1 MKKFFNSQM
10 VLALILIALSVTFY
24 FIHYLI
30 FRDLHH
36 IFFYLITD
44 IAFLFLNVLIVM
56 LVFERLLAFRDKQ
69 SILKK
74 LNMVVGAFFSEA
86 GTELLKRFSG
96 LDTDPADI
104 RRKLIVTKDWSD
116 RDFIKAHKAVRGY
129 EGAINSEKADLDGL
143 KIFLLAKRQFL
154 LALLENPNLLEHES
168 FTDLLWAVFHLTDE
182 LAQRK
187 DTAKLPGSDYQHLS
201 GDIKRAYKHLIL
213 QWLDYMRHLKIDYP
227 YLFSLAMRTNP
238 FDGNASVE
246 VKG

>member
-30 FRDLHH
+30 FRNLHH

-86 GTELLKRFSG
+86 GTELLYLVGRVPLVAELLVAQQPPGGLAVGIGLHGRQHQLKGQGRSADAHRSAADTSG
-96 LDTDPADI
+96 P
-104 RRKLIVTKDWSD
+104 V
-116 RDFIKAHKAVRGY
+116 
-129 EGAINSEKADLDGL
+129 EGGA
-143 KIFLLAKRQFL
+143 
-154 LALLENPNLLEHES
+154 P
-168 FTDLLWAVFHLTDE
+168 
-182 LAQRK
+182 
-187 DTAKLPGSDYQHLS
+187 
-201 GDIKRAYKHLIL
+201 
-213 QWLDYMRHLKIDYP
+213 
-227 YLFSLAMRTNP
+227 SLARGSGQNR
-238 FDGNASVE
+238 
-246 VKG
+246 

>member
-10 VLALILIALSVTFY
+10 VLALALIALSVTFY

-30 FRDLHH
+30 FKDLHH

-69 SILKK
+69 SVLNK

-96 LDTDPADI
+96 FDTASADT
-104 RRKLIVTKDWSD
+104 RRHLIVTKDWSD
-116 RDFIKAHKAVRGY
+116 KDFIKARKGVRGY
-129 EGAINSEKADLDGL
+129 EGNINSEKVDLADI
-143 KIFLLAKRQFL
+143 KNFLVAKRQFL

-168 FTDLLWAVFHLTDE
+168 FTELLWAVFHLTDE
-182 LAQRK
+182 LSQRK
-187 DTAKLPGSDYQHLS
+187 DLAKLSDPDYKHLS
-201 GDIKRAYKHLIL
+201 GDIKRAYQNLIL
-213 QWLDYMRHLKIDYP
+213 QWLDYMRHLKRDYP

-238 FDGNASVE
+238 FDKDASVE
-246 VKG
+246 LK